1 MIQNRQAVLDALR
14 SDAAT
19 LRRLGV
25 RRLSLFGSALRDD
38 LGEGSDLD
46 FLVELERKTFDA
58 YMDVKE
64 YLEDRFDRPIDL
76 VLRSALKLELRD
88 HILSEAV
95 DAPIG
100 ERPLE

>member
-1 MIQNRQAVLDALR
+1 MVQNRQAILDALR
-14 SDAAT
+14 SDAST
-19 LRRLGV
+19 LRHLGV

-46 FLVELERKTFDA
+46 FLVELENKTFDA

-64 YLEDRFDRPIDL
+64 YLEDRFNRPIDL
-76 VLRSALKLELRD
+76 VIRSALKPELRD

-100 ERPLE
+100 